1 MSKWWFAALI
11 WFFAPSV
18 LGASTVDV
26 FEFETAEQEVRYRA
40 LIAEIRCPKCMNTN
54 IAGSDALSAQTL
66 RAAVHRMI
74 VQEGK
79 SDAEVLAFMQAR
91 YGDFVL
97 YDPPLTARTWLV
109 WLLPVIV
116 ALLIVL
122 MLVRIVLRA
131 KNASA
136 PEVNLDGLDDE
147 TRARLQSL
155 TSSKDIAQKS

>member
-79 SDAEVLAFMQAR
+79 SDAEVLAFMQDR

-131 KNASA
+131 KNASV

-155 TSSKDIAQKS
+155 TSSEDIAQKS